1 MAINK
6 EKKKEIIEELRSN
19 IAKQEVVFFINFK
32 GIKGNDSAKLRSELF
47 ENQAKVVIA
56 KKTLA
61 KIAFSEEKIDFDPLT
76 LEKEAGFVFG
86 FEDVAKTAKVLCKF
100 DKEGVVSVL
109 GGFCEG
115 KALTAD
121 EAKMIADL
129 PTREELLA
137 KMVGSIASPISGFM
151 QVLQGNTRGLI
162 TVLSKIKA

>member
-6 EKKKEIIEELRSN
+6 EKKKEIVKELRDN
-19 IAKQEVVFFINFK
+19 IAEQEVVFFINFK

-47 ENQAKVVIA
+47 ENQAKVVVA

-61 KIAFSEEKIDFDPLT
+61 KIAFSEEKIDFDPLS

-86 FEDVAKTAKVLCKF
+86 FEDIAKTAKVLCKF

-115 KALTAD
+115 KVLTAE
-121 EAKMIADL
+121 EAKMIAEL

-137 KMVGSIASPISGFM
+137 KMLGSISAPVSGFM
-151 QVLQGNTRGLI
+151 RVLQGNTRGLV

>member
-19 IAKQEVVFFINFK
+19 IAKKEVVFFINFK
-32 GIKGNDSAKLRSELF
+32 GIKGNDSAKLRNELF
-47 ENQAKVVIA
+47 ENQAKVVVA